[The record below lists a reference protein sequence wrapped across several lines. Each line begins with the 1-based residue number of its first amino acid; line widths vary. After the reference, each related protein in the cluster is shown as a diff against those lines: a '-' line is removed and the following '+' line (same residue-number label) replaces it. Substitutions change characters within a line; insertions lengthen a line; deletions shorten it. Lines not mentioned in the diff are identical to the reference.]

1 MFNYFSKINDNRK
14 HLLLYLKLKLK
25 NIKFKADNQNS
36 QMNSGAVRIIPY
48 TEKSFVVVGDTKP
61 HKDSIKNLGG
71 KWNASLTNKETGEK
85 FMGWIFFL
93 NKGKQNEVQ
102 NWIDGGCLPVG
113 VSAERGGE
121 ESKRGFE
128 KILFPAKSESKSDF
142 QTRKVSLSPI
152 RTDVDRISQLEN
164 TVATLLKR
172 LASLEEEVKLLSLTG
187 GRSPKGGQVTQVQT
201 TQGGGDDE
209 YEEIDVEEE
218 VEIEVPVQ
226 NKRLLR
232 R

>member
-1 MFNYFSKINDNRK
+1 M
-14 HLLLYLKLKLK
+14 K
-25 NIKFKADNQNS
+25 NLKFKADNQNS
-36 QMNSGAVRIIPY
+36 QMNTGAIRIIPY
-48 TEKSFVVVGDTKP
+48 TDKSFVVVGDTKP

-102 NWIDGGCLPVG
+102 NWIDGGCLPI
-113 VSAERGGE
+113 GGDNE
-121 ESKRGFE
+121 ESKKGFE
-128 KILFPAKSESKSDF
+128 KILFPPKNSNSESKSEF
-142 QTRKVSLSPI
+142 QSRKVSLSPI
-152 RTDVDRISQLEN
+152 RTDMDRIFQLEN
-164 TVATLLKR
+164 TVSTLLTR
-172 LASLEEEVKLLSLTG
+172 LASLEAEVKLL
-187 GRSPKGGQVTQVQT
+187 K
-201 TQGGGDDE
+201 GGGDKVQNQVQVQKVQAQVEDE
-209 YEEIDVEEE
+209 YEEIEVEEE

>member
-1 MFNYFSKINDNRK
+1 
-14 HLLLYLKLKLK
+14 
-25 NIKFKADNQNS
+25 
-36 QMNSGAVRIIPY
+36 MNSGAVRIIPY
-48 TEKSFVVVGDTKP
+48 TDKSFVVVGDTKP

-93 NKGKQNEVQ
+93 NRGKQTEVQ

-113 VSAERGGE
+113 SSAGGSE

-128 KILFPAKSESKSDF
+128 KILFPESKSEF

-172 LASLEEEVKLLSLTG
+172 LASLEEEVKLL
-187 GRSPKGGQVTQVQT
+187 KGGELRLPARDKVSQVQT
-201 TQGGGDDE
+201 TQVDDE
-209 YEEIDVEEE
+209 YEEIEVEEE
-218 VEIEVPVQ
+218 VEIDVPVQ

>member
-1 MFNYFSKINDNRK
+1 
-14 HLLLYLKLKLK
+14 
-25 NIKFKADNQNS
+25 
-36 QMNSGAVRIIPY
+36 MNTGAIRIIPY
-48 TEKSFVVVGDTKP
+48 TDKSFVVIGDTKP

-102 NWIDGGCLPVG
+102 NWIDGGCLSVG
-113 VSAERGGE
+113 VSAERGSE

-142 QTRKVSLSPI
+142 PSRKVSLSPI
-152 RTDVDRISQLEN
+152 RTDIDKISQLEN
-164 TVATLLKR
+164 TVATLLTR
-172 LASLEEEVKLLSLTG
+172 LSSLEAEVKFL
-187 GRSPKGGQVTQVQT
+187 KGDKITQVQT

-209 YEEIDVEEE
+209 YEEIEVEEE
-218 VEIEVPVQ
+218 VEVEVPVQ

>member
-1 MFNYFSKINDNRK
+1 
-14 HLLLYLKLKLK
+14 
-25 NIKFKADNQNS
+25 
-36 QMNSGAVRIIPY
+36 MNTGAVRIIPY

-71 KWNASLTNKETGEK
+71 KWNSSLTNKETGEK

-93 NKGKQNEVQ
+93 NKGKKNEVQ
-102 NWIDGGCLPVG
+102 NWIDNGCLPIESTSG
-113 VSAERGGE
+113 NE

-128 KILFPAKSESKSDF
+128 KILFPNKTSESKTEF
-142 QTRKVSLSPI
+142 PTTRKVSLSPI
-152 RTDVDRISQLEN
+152 RPDVDRVSQLEN
-164 TVATLLKR
+164 TLSTLLTR
-172 LASLEEEVKLLSLTG
+172 LASLEAEVKLL
-187 GRSPKGGQVTQVQT
+187 KGEKHQAKK
-201 TQGGGDDE
+201 DDE
-209 YEEIDVEEE
+209 EYEFEEIEVEEE

>member
-1 MFNYFSKINDNRK
+1 M
-14 HLLLYLKLKLK
+14 K
-25 NIKFKADNQNS
+25 NLKFKADNQNI
-36 QMNSGAVRIIPY
+36 QMNTGAIRIIPY
-48 TEKSFVVVGDTKP
+48 TDKSFVVVGDTKP

-102 NWIDGGCLPVG
+102 NWIDGGCLPI
-113 VSAERGGE
+113 GGSDNE
-121 ESKRGFE
+121 ESKKGFE
-128 KILFPAKSESKSDF
+128 KILFPPKNINSESKSDF
-142 QTRKVSLSPI
+142 QSRKVSLSPI
-152 RTDVDRISQLEN
+152 RTDIDRISQLEN
-164 TVATLLKR
+164 TVSTLLTR
-172 LASLEEEVKLLSLTG
+172 LASLEAEVKLL
-187 GRSPKGGQVTQVQT
+187 KGGGGAQKVQKV
-201 TQGGGDDE
+201 QAQAEDE
-209 YEEIDVEEE
+209 YEEIEVEEE